1 MGLLFVFAL
10 LLSIAFEDSGY
21 MIAFSL
27 LVVADAIYEKGKV
40 E

>member
-1 MGLLFVFAL
+1 MGLLFAFAL
-10 LLSIAFEDSGY
+10 LLSIAFEDSGW

-27 LVVADAIYEKGKV
+27 FLVADAICEKGKV